1 MISQVMQGSQ
11 MYRILTA
18 SKDTYITNKI
28 IANKFRATDSN
39 TGHASTLDL
48 FKLYDESTFVSASTR
63 ITSSVNELSR
73 ILVKFDLKPIRDLT
87 SSFLD
92 ISHTSFSV
100 SLNLSDVYGGQTLPS
115 NFNVAVFPL
124 SKSFDEGVGRD
135 VINFSDLDT
144 SNFLTASTVDGSPS
158 LWTSEGANK
167 QGLLGSSNLDIISSG
182 SLGAG
187 VVNMIKSQKFSAGT
201 EDLSVD
207 VTSIISGVLSSQIPD
222 CGFRISFSGSDE
234 TDTKTRFVKRFASRN
249 TSNYT
254 KKPRLLVKYNDAIQ
268 DHGASFFFNLSGSLF
283 LNSFERHELANIK
296 SGSAATSIT
305 GASCLHLRII
315 SGSVDRS
322 TFFTK
327 TITGSQHKTGDNYM
341 TGVYSATFA
350 ISQFA
355 SETLRSHIKN
365 ASSASF
371 SAIWSS
377 LDETVTYLSSTLLVN
392 MLPKTSFNNK
402 PSRLLVHVTNLRPVY
417 QKDEKVRFRVFVE
430 NVDREIVATKV
441 PIETV
446 SQIYTQMYY
455 RVKDTISNEVVIPF
469 GTSDNSTLCSTDSG
483 GMYFDFYMDS
493 LSPGRVYTID
503 FKIKEASVDQL
514 FTDVAA
520 KFKIE

>member
-1 MISQVMQGSQ
+1 MQGSQ

-39 TGHASTLDL
+39 TGQASTLDL
-48 FKLYDESTFVSASTR
+48 FKLYAESTSGSNASPVE
-63 ITSSVNELSR
+63 ISR
-73 ILVKFDLKPIRDLT
+73 LLIKFDLKPIRDLT

-92 ISHTSFSV
+92 ISHSSFSV
-100 SLNLSDVYGGQTLPS
+100 NLNLSDIYGGQTLPS
-115 NFNVAVFPL
+115 NFNISVFPL
-124 SKSFDEGVGRD
+124 SKSFDEGIGRD
-135 VINFSDLDT
+135 IINFSDLDT
-144 SNFLTASTVDGSPS
+144 ANFLTASVLDGSPV
-158 LWTSEGANK
+158 LWTREGADK
-167 QGLLGSSNLDIISSG
+167 QGLLGSANIDIISSG

-187 VVNMIKSQKFSAGT
+187 VVNLIKSQKFSMGT

-207 VTSIISGVLSSQIPD
+207 VTNIISGILSSQIPD
-222 CGFRISFSGSDE
+222 CGFRISFSGSEE
-234 TDTKTRFVKRFASRN
+234 TDAKTRFVKRFASRN

-254 KKPRLLVKYNDAIQ
+254 KKPRLLVKYNDTIQ

-283 LNSFERHELANIK
+283 LNSFERHELSNIK
-296 SGSAATSIT
+296 SGSAATSIA
-305 GASCLHLRII
+305 GNSCLHLRII
-315 SGSVDRS
+315 SGSIDRG

-327 TITGSQHKTGDNYM
+327 TVTGSQHKTGDNYM

-355 SETLRSHIKN
+355 SETLRNHIKN
-365 ASSASF
+365 ANSASF

-377 LDETVTYLSSTLLVN
+377 LDETVTYLSSSLLIN
-392 MLPKTSFNNK
+392 ISPKTSFNNK
-402 PSRLLVHVTNLRPVY
+402 PSRLLVHVTNLSPVY
-417 QKDEKVRFRVFVE
+417 QKDEKVRFRIFVE

-455 RVKDTISNEVVIPF
+455 RVRDTISNEVVIPF
-469 GTSDNSTLCSTDSG
+469 GTSDNSTLCSTDGG